1 MDDIRFR
8 EDFKHLVDLIDSSR
22 AMTAFTGAGVSTLSG
37 IPDFRGSHG
46 VYTDPWNG
54 MDVEE
59 IISLDFFANHPEVFY
74 AWAKDV
80 WYHLEDYEPN
90 VVHRTLASLEKKGI
104 LKALYTQNIDMLHQR
119 AGSKNVYEVHGGP
132 EHHHCTKCLAEYGYD
147 YVAPIVR
154 AGEVPR
160 CTKCGGVI
168 KPDIVFYG
176 ENLDENVLQSAWRD
190 FSNTDLCLVL
200 GSSLVVQPAA
210 SFPMIAF
217 RSGAKVIIVNAQ
229 PTSQDYYATLRFD
242 DLGQT
247 FEALSKVYG

>member
-59 IISLDFFANHPEVFY
+59 IISLDFFAKHPEVFY

-104 LKALYTQNIDMLHQR
+104 LKA
-119 AGSKNVYEVHGGP
+119 
-132 EHHHCTKCLAEYGYD
+132 
-147 YVAPIVR
+147 
-154 AGEVPR
+154 
-160 CTKCGGVI
+160 
-168 KPDIVFYG
+168 
-176 ENLDENVLQSAWRD
+176 
-190 FSNTDLCLVL
+190 
-200 GSSLVVQPAA
+200 
-210 SFPMIAF
+210 
-217 RSGAKVIIVNAQ
+217 
-229 PTSQDYYATLRFD
+229 
-242 DLGQT
+242 
-247 FEALSKVYG
+247 